1 MAEFFESRL
10 LRWLTVPYRSRFV
23 TLASRPFYQIADR
36 ILGTKF
42 LQDIAEFFSL
52 FQTMERGFVTRARE
66 VARVLADRRT
76 TFVVVST
83 LEAAP
88 LHEAEFFMSALRAR
102 NLQLGAL
109 VLNRVLPPYLL
120 DPAATSAADVLRTSA
135 GPIGDALAP
144 VVDAPGTRVSGVLS
158 EVAAS
163 FANFQVVA
171 KREAEQRTE
180 LATAPEVTVAVP
192 YLDEDVHDLGG
203 LARLGARLWR

>member
-1 MAEFFESRL
+1 M
-10 LRWLTVPYRSRFV
+10 
-23 TLASRPFYQIADR
+23 ASRPFYQVADR

-66 VARVLADRRT
+66 VERVLADRRT
-76 TFVVVST
+76 TFVVIST

-88 LHEAEFFMSALRAR
+88 LHEAEFFMEALRAR
-102 NLQLGAL
+102 RLQLGAL

-120 DPAATSAADVLRTSA
+120 DADASHAAEVLRTSA
-135 GPIGDALAP
+135 PAIASDLAP
-144 VVDAPGTRVSGVLS
+144 LVDAPAARVAGVLA

-171 KREAEQRTE
+171 KREAEQRVE
-180 LATAPEVTVAVP
+180 LARAPEVTVAVP
-192 YLDEDVHDLGG
+192 YLDEDVHDLSG
-203 LARLGARLWR
+203 LARLGAQLWR